1 MVPMNIV
8 FFASDLVVQ
17 QIKDSSEGA
26 KELQLNDLDAELK
39 KILPQVKD
47 LALSARK
54 SNAQTTDE

>member
-17 QIKDSSEGA
+17 QIKDWSEGA
-26 KELQLNDLDAELK
+26 TELQLNDLDAELK

>member
-26 KELQLNDLDAELK
+26 TELQLNDLDAELK
-39 KILPQVKD
+39 KILPKVKD

>member
-26 KELQLNDLDAELK
+26 TELQLNDLDAELK
-39 KILPQVKD
+39 KILPRVKD

>member
-26 KELQLNDLDAELK
+26 TELQLNDLDAELK
-39 KILPQVKD
+39 KILP
-47 LALSARK
+47 R
-54 SNAQTTDE
+54 

>member
-1 MVPMNIV
+1 MM
-8 FFASDLVVQ
+8 FASDLVVQ

-26 KELQLNDLDAELK
+26 TELQLNDLDAELK